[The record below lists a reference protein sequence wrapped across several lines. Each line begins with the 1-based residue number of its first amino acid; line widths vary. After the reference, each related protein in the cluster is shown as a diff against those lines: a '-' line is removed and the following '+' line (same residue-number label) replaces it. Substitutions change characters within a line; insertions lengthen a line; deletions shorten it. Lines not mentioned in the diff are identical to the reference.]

1 MNITKFISD
10 IIVKNVVRRY
20 KRKGVIIGENTFISR
35 KVFIDTHS
43 GASVTIGNNCYI
55 TRNTIILNHTDTH
68 VGGPLGLYRKYGS
81 DRISKNVVIGNNV
94 FVGVGS
100 VIMPGIKIGDNAIVG
115 AMSLVN
121 KDVPKN
127 TVYAGVPAKY
137 ICDVN
142 EMLKKDFNNFD
153 IHSWNKEIG
162 GI

>member
-1 MNITKFISD
+1 MNITKFISNL
-10 IIVKNVVRRY
+10 IVKNVVRRY

-35 KVFIDTHS
+35 KVFIDTHP
-43 GASVTIGNNCYI
+43 GASVTIGNNCFI
-55 TRNTIILNHTDTH
+55 TRDTIILNHTDTH
-68 VGGPLGLYRKYGS
+68 IGGPLGLYRKYGS
-81 DRISKNVVIGNNV
+81 DRISKNVVIGHNV

-100 VIMPGIKIGDNAIVG
+100 VIMPGIKIGDNAVVG

-121 KDVPKN
+121 NDVPKN

-137 ICDVN
+137 ICNVN

-153 IHSWNKEIG
+153 IDAWNKEIG